1 MEHKNCWGKCSLR
14 KHFPLIIRT
23 AQYWN
28 RPFHE
33 RMVDY
38 FIGTDAGWPD
48 EQGGIVEE
56 SAGLDISQNG
66 L

>member
-1 MEHKNCWGKCSLR
+1 MFTKD
-14 KHFPLIIRT
+14 FPLIIRT

-38 FIGTDAGWPD
+38 FTCTDAGWPD
-48 EQGGIVEE
+48 GQGGIVEK
-56 SAGLDISQNG
+56 STGLDISQNG